1 MEIEI
6 EISAEIKIEIKI
18 VFGHERPMDES
29 VRYRAI
35 REESGHETCPGGT
48 IFRGTLTIS
57 VDWGQMTI
65 CTPLTQNADRESGEK
80 LKKVMGEQGITV
92 AALAEATGLSSRT
105 ITALRSGKS
114 AGNMATWRIIARR
127 LGRNI
132 DELVG

>member
-1 MEIEI
+1 M
-6 EISAEIKIEIKI
+6 
-18 VFGHERPMDES
+18 
-29 VRYRAI
+29 
-35 REESGHETCPGGT
+35 
-48 IFRGTLTIS
+48 TIS

-80 LKKVMGEQGITV
+80 LKKVMEEQGITV
-92 AALAEATGLSSRT
+92 TALAEATGLSSRT

>member
-1 MEIEI
+1 M
-6 EISAEIKIEIKI
+6 
-18 VFGHERPMDES
+18 
-29 VRYRAI
+29 
-35 REESGHETCPGGT
+35 
-48 IFRGTLTIS
+48 TIS

-80 LKKVMGEQGITV
+80 LKKVMEEQDITV
-92 AALAEATGLSSRT
+92 TALAEATGLSSRT
-105 ITALRSGKS
+105 ITSLRTGKS